1 MPYAYKDRSNQL
13 STWTAAKW
21 VLLVFLTIGLI
32 LGALVACI
40 WGFKAFGRSQTL
52 ADAHNNAE
60 VARIKAANEK
70 EVNTLRIAAQEQ
82 KVLITQQDAEIR
94 KTQAQ
99 GIRAAQ
105 DEIAKTL
112 TPLYV
117 QFEMTEA
124 LKDIAVSGKNNTVIY
139 IPTGKDGLPMVAPV
153 K

>member
-1 MPYAYKDRSNQL
+1 MYIKPEPEISVRK
-13 STWTAAKW
+13 AAKW
-21 VLLVFLTIGLI
+21 MVLVLLAIGLLI
-32 LGALVACI
+32 AAVLGCI

-70 EVNTLRIAAQEQ
+70 EVNALRIGAQEQ
-82 KVLITQQDAEIR
+82 KVKITQQDAEIR

-99 GIRAAQ
+99 GVRAAQ

-124 LKDIAVSGKNNTVIY
+124 LKDIATSGKNNTVIY
-139 IPTGKDGLPMVAPV
+139 IPTGENGLPLIAPA

>member
-1 MPYAYKDRSNQL
+1 MTASNRDADVKI
-13 STWTAAKW
+13 STARAIIF
-21 VLLVFLTIGLI
+21 LLFIVFTITLIIGLI
-32 LGALVACI
+32 ISFI
-40 WGFKAFGRSQTL
+40 WGFKSFNRSQTL

-70 EVNTLRIAAQEQ
+70 EVNSLRIAAQEQ
-82 KVLITQQDAEIR
+82 KVLITAQDAEIR

-124 LKDIAVSGKNNTVIY
+124 LKDIATSGKNNTVIY
-139 IPTGKDGLPMVAPV
+139 IPTGENGLPVVAPTR
-153 K
+153 